1 MIIIAKQKNP
11 NSKLYVKE
19 FKNGMETAHYLKV
32 APSTVYKAMGRY
44 EHTPFKVKGWY
55 IDEQQ

>member
-1 MIIIAKQKNP
+1 MIIIAKQKNE

-19 FKNGMETAHYLKV
+19 FENGVEAAFYLKV
-32 APSTVYKAMGRY
+32 HPSTVYKAMGRY

-55 IDEQQ
+55 VDQD